1 MVETATIISDS
12 VIFIRNFLRGEITD
26 PLGAKRTDKQVD
38 GDTFILSGYSKKS
51 TVYPIIT
58 VRKSNFILGQR
69 LGMQTEKYY
78 ATLEIEIRIWARNEK
93 ERDVLTDSV
102 MTKLND
108 NQFPTGTTDTSSN
121 VGLHDFK
128 ILSVVGVD
136 NPHGE
141 NGVLSSII
149 TIQNKFLY
157 GF

>member
-1 MVETATIISDS
+1 MVSTNTIISDS
-12 VIFIRNFLRGEITD
+12 VIFIRNRLRNDITD
-26 PLGAKRTDKQVD
+26 PLSRAGSGNQ
-38 GDTFILSGYSKKS
+38 FILSGYPKRS
-51 TVYPIIT
+51 THYPIIT